1 MKETIINGSIF
12 QNTPKYYISNT
23 NFYSTMITCDWYLR
37 FWYLSHR
44 AWSRIRF
51 LFLLLKFLRSP
62 RCCNSRRV
70 CLAACLRIR
79 ASVFN
84 IQNQQLR
91 AALNMRFY
99 LSYALELCARDSRDK
114 QFSASCEKEKKRERQ
129 KRSARANIAL
139 PAHSAYIL
147 SSSSLLGSALFCI
160 RVCILL
166 RASEIEYRCQRCSPT
181 VSRLVTNFSYKK

>member
-12 QNTPKYYISNT
+12 QNTPKYISNT
-23 NFYSTMITCDWYLR
+23 NFYSTMITCDWYLC

-44 AWSRIRF
+44 AWSWI

-70 CLAACLRIR
+70 YLAACLRIH

-114 QFSASCEKEKKRERQ
+114 QFSASCKKEKKGEK
-129 KRSARANIAL
+129 KRSVRANIAL
-139 PAHSAYIL
+139 PARRAYIL

-166 RASEIEYRCQRCSPT
+166 RASEIEYRC
-181 VSRLVTNFSYKK
+181 